1 MAQRDQDQ
9 GMALKPREGLPPHPP
24 SAMPAAALD
33 SADPEPEAA
42 TVDPTMDPGAD
53 ATLDPKLQDQI
64 GRQLRAAFEE
74 VVNQPVPDRF
84 RQLLEELERKQ
95 GGAKGGAK

>member
-1 MAQRDQDQ
+1 
-9 GMALKPREGLPPHPP
+9 MALKPREGLPPHPP

-42 TVDPTMDPGAD
+42 TVDPTMDAGAD

-95 GGAKGGAK
+95 ASSQGNAK

>member
-9 GMALKPREGLPPHPP
+9 GMALKPREGLPPQPP
-24 SAMPAAALD
+24 GPVPAGLD
-33 SADPEPEAA
+33 AADPDPEGEPM
-42 TVDPTMDPGAD
+42 DPIADPGAD

-84 RQLLEELERKQ
+84 RQLLEELERQ
-95 GGAKGGAK
+95 QASGEGGKK

>member
-1 MAQRDQDQ
+1 
-9 GMALKPREGLPPHPP
+9 MALKPREGLPPQPP
-24 SAMPAAALD
+24 APVPAALD
-33 SADPEPEAA
+33 GADPDLEGEPME
-42 TVDPTMDPGAD
+42 PTADPGAD

-95 GGAKGGAK
+95 GGAQGGTK

>member
-1 MAQRDQDQ
+1 
-9 GMALKPREGLPPHPP
+9 MALKPREGLLPQPPAP
-24 SAMPAAALD
+24 MPAEALD
-33 SADPEPEAA
+33 SADPDPEAHPVEPS
-42 TVDPTMDPGAD
+42 TDPGAD

-95 GGAKGGAK
+95 ASSQGNAK